1 AASCRKTLNPLP
13 QETMQRNLR
22 KTRVHTKPGVWILI
36 MMLFMAELLLYTWC
50 RVQCVRL
57 GYDIAR
63 EETRQQDL
71 MALQHTV
78 KIELAHLKSPERIA
92 NIAKN
97 QLGLN
102 IPTPE
107 QLIIIP

>member
-1 AASCRKTLNPLP
+1 
-13 QETMQRNLR
+13 MQRNLR
-22 KTRVHTKPGVWILI
+22 KMRVSAKPLGVWILI

-92 NIAKN
+92 NIAKK
-97 QLGLN
+97 QLGLS

>member
-1 AASCRKTLNPLP
+1 MPRKLH
-13 QETMQRNLR
+13 
-22 KTRVHTKPGVWILI
+22 KTQAHTRHLGLWILI
-36 MMLFMAELLLYTWC
+36 MMLFMAELLLFTWG

-71 MALQHTV
+71 MALQRNL

-97 QLGLN
+97 QLGLS